1 MIYSRISKTDPARRE
16 KLEDH
21 VRKVAELCSQ
31 DGRWFGASSLGHLI
45 GLVHDVG
52 KASYSWQHYLLSSEQ
67 EEKIPHAPVGA
78 KMLYQIA
85 DEVSVDKWGKYA
97 VEIVA
102 LVVWGHHSGLSD
114 VIMPDATSAYKARLA
129 EPLDTDQ
136 KIAVERYFRQ
146 VVPKEEIVEL
156 MRASGDEHAGIR
168 RLDDHVLLMEERVM
182 LVGLAIGDEELAV
195 R

>member
-1 MIYSRISKTDPARRE
+1 MSLQALIHERRRKMIYSRISKTDPARRE

-114 VIMPDATSAYKARLA
+114 VIMPDATSASTAATSTTTPRNTSSRPSKLAARYS
-129 EPLDTDQ
+129 TT
-136 KIAVERYFRQ
+136 KSNSI
-146 VVPKEEIVEL
+146 K
-156 MRASGDEHAGIR
+156 S
-168 RLDDHVLLMEERVM
+168 
-182 LVGLAIGDEELAV
+182 
-195 R
+195 